1 MSSRQPDLIQLDDKS
16 DRDILVI
23 LVTQMNQL
31 CSSVAARDQHI
42 DERLHAGYKRFEK
55 VEERVTRLDER
66 WNLLQKASGNGDGA
80 GLARIGM
87 TKRQALSWSGL
98 LICVGSIVG
107 GIVAFLVERISIRP
121 PP

>member
-1 MSSRQPDLIQLDDKS
+1 MSPRPTDHIQLDDKS

-31 CSSVAARDQHI
+31 CSSVAARDQLI

-66 WNLLQKASGNGDGA
+66 WRLLQKADGDDSGA

-98 LICVGSIVG
+98 LICLGSIAG
-107 GIVAFLVERISIRP
+107 GIMSFVVERISIRP